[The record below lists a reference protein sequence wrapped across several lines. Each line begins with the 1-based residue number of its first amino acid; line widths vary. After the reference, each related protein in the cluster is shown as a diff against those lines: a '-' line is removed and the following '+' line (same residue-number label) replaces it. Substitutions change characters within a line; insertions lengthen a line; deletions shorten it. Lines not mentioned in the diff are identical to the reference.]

1 MGRLRLCWQ
10 GVQRLHPATAVTPR
24 VWWDLVFT
32 VAACSGVVG
41 VLWLA
46 ATLTWYNYQSL
57 NRR

>member
-1 MGRLRLCWQ
+1 
-10 GVQRLHPATAVTPR
+10 VTPR